1 MLILITVFQFVG
13 NIVIGNAD
21 TNGIFNTRFSI
32 DKNGNGYTYGHVDCA
47 GLLTAPNSY
56 NTTQVDN
63 LLIGKAECPNFRDL
77 AKLNYSVQGFPLL
90 GGG

>member
-63 LLIGKAECPNFRDL
+63 LLTGKAEYPRDL